1 MPCLSQ
7 VGGNYFYGQK
17 RFFPNIDF
25 LRSRIIQ
32 GFSKL
37 LYFPFLMFI
46 FPKGVTFH
54 EGRNEVSLFTTESPG
69 LSIMPWSQ

>member
-46 FPKGVTFH
+46 FPKGVTSMRA
-54 EGRNEVSLFTTESPG
+54 EMKLVSSPQNPQD
-69 LSIMPWSQ
+69 LA